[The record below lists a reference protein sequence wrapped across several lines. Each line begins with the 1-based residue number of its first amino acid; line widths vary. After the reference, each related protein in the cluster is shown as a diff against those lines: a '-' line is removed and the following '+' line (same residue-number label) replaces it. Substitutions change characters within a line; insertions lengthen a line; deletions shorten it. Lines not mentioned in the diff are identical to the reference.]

1 MRTLYTYFQPF
12 GICWNEWG
20 DRVRRRFVPERGF
33 WLYLAAAV
41 LLLPAKWL
49 AASLLAALVHE
60 MFHWLVLALLGRG
73 RSAVRLS
80 ARGAGLDAA
89 GLSRGA
95 ELLCTLAGPVGALLL
110 LFSGR
115 HYPRLAI
122 CALAQSAY
130 NLLPVYPL
138 DGGRAVYCLSSLV
151 LHPAF
156 ATALTVFLGWLTIG
170 LLLGLSFYACFWG
183 GLGPAPLLCV
193 AILMW
198 KAKIPCKPP
207 RLALQ

>member
-1 MRTLYTYFQPF
+1 M
-12 GICWNEWG
+12 
-20 DRVRRRFVPERGF
+20 RRRLVPERGF

-41 LLLPAKWL
+41 LLLPVKWL
-49 AASLLAALVHE
+49 VASLLAAAVHE
-60 MFHWLVLALLGRG
+60 LFHCLALSLLGHG
-73 RSAVRLS
+73 RPALRLT

-95 ELLCTLAGPVGALLL
+95 ELLCALAGPAGALLL
-110 LFSGR
+110 LLCGR
-115 HYPRLAI
+115 IYPRLAI
-122 CALAQSAY
+122 CALVQSAY

-138 DGGRAVYCLSSLV
+138 DGGRAVYCLSSLA

-183 GLGPAPLLCV
+183 GLGPVPLLCV

-198 KAKIPCKPP
+198 KAKIPCKPSH
-207 RLALQ
+207 LALQ